1 MKMSRSVY
9 VLSVLLVLVLICGLI
24 PAAYADNSCI
34 CTSAQEKN
42 PACTCGCNQDMKA
55 VREEALQEFLMCTMA
70 AEKETDLRTQAALY
84 RQAAE
89 LWENYMDIVLAAFDP
104 ELAAE
109 EEMLP
114 PEAYGMMGGMDG
126 PTDIYLSNGWEDSYA
141 AYPYYQDAP
150 AAAFG
155 AFPDMR
161 GASLD
166 SIPAAPDMPEEQQS
180 LEDQIL
186 EQFMMYMFMAREET
200 DPAVRERLY
209 LEAGELWDAY
219 MYLTFG
225 NAGEYPREGYG
236 PEIPMEGQRPGRP
249 QPGGPGEYGPRGSEN
264 AAAPDQAGQPDPY
277 QMDQNTYNMYM
288 AEALREAMTDSVVDI
303 LSEGI
308 IGQSAA
314 GKTEPETVPVDPYL
328 DSKAEAPAAANTEP
342 AAETNTEAPAAA
354 DTEPAAEANT
364 EAPAD
369 VNTEPAAEA
378 NNGQI
383 ADAMRESL
391 TNAVVDI
398 LTEGI
403 TNQPAPTVV
412 GLPNPWVET
421 DSLEEAIRISG
432 VDVNLPAAES
442 LPQNMKLTHYRA
454 VPGTLE
460 ADYSNGEEEL
470 MFRASV
476 DDDGYN
482 LSGDYNTYSQAWR
495 LTVGDCDVD
504 CLGNGEIINI
514 ALFWNGDKAYALTMA
529 CGKEGTGLTAD
540 EMAGFVTAVLPA
552 AEERQTEARE
562 QTNENNGEIIV
573 LFTSDVQCGIDEGV
587 GYAGVKSIRDSLES
601 QGYTTI
607 LVDGGNAVQG
617 GEIGE
622 VSRGEAIIDFMNAVG
637 YDAAIPGVHETD
649 YGEEQFLAL
658 VKRAEFPY
666 ISCNFKVANELA
678 LEPYVIVDAAEK
690 KIAFV
695 GVNMSGNDAQAVEA
709 LQNAINDARGEGA
722 EIVYVIGNM
731 ADGINAA
738 DVVANTTGIDVF
750 LDNNGGEAVVLN
762 DKADET
768 VLYVSGGAKLS
779 KVGYSR
785 INAAGAVV
793 ETGVWVLPEG
803 EPVVIENEIT
813 EMVEAAK
820 QKLASLKSE
829 AEAQPVSAEE
839 NNVNTEAA
847 AEPVQETAAETAQEP
862 NTELPVKADELNLS
876 DEELANLKM
885 LVDYLYAMRQAK

>member
-9 VLSVLLVLVLICGLI
+9 VLSVLLVLVLICGII

-34 CTSAQEKN
+34 CTPAQEKN
-42 PACTCGCNQDMKA
+42 PACTCGCNQDMKSM
-55 VREEALQEFLMCTMA
+55 REEALQEFLMCTMA
-70 AEKETDLRTQAALY
+70 AENETDLRTQAALY

-89 LWENYMDIVLAAFDP
+89 LWESYMDIVLSAFEP

-109 EEMLP
+109 GEMLP
-114 PEAYGMMGGMDG
+114 PEPYGMIGGMDG
-126 PTDIYLSNGWEDSYA
+126 PTDIYLRGGREDSYD
-141 AYPYYQDAP
+141 AYPYFQNAP

-161 GASLD
+161 GASDD
-166 SIPAAPDMPEEQQS
+166 SIPAAPDMPEDQLS

-209 LEAGELWDAY
+209 LEAGELWDTY

-225 NAGEYPREGYG
+225 TAGEYPREDYG
-236 PEIPMEGQRPGRP
+236 PEVPMEGQRPGRP
-249 QPGGPGEYGPRGSEN
+249 QPGGYGEYGPRGSEN
-264 AAAPDQAGQPDPY
+264 APAPEQGGQLDPY
-277 QMDQNTYNMYM
+277 QMDQNAYNKYM
-288 AEALREAMTDSVVDI
+288 AEAMRAAMTDSVVDI

-308 IGQSAA
+308 IGQSSA
-314 GKTEPETVPVDPYL
+314 GKTEPAAVPADPYL
-328 DSKAEAPAAANTEP
+328 DTNNDAPCGVNTEP
-342 AAETNTEAPAAA
+342 AVGVNTESAAEV
-354 DTEPAAEANT
+354 DTEPAAEV
-364 EAPAD
+364 D
-369 VNTEPAAEA
+369 TEPAAEVS
-378 NNGQI
+378 NEQI
-383 ADAMRESL
+383 VEAMQESL
-391 TNAVVDI
+391 TNAIADI

-403 TNQPAPTVV
+403 INQPAPTVI

-460 ADYSNGEEEL
+460 ADYSNGEEKL

-495 LTVGDCDVD
+495 LNVGDCEVD

-540 EMAGFVTAVLPA
+540 EMAGFVAAVLPA
-552 AEERQTEARE
+552 AEEQQTEARE

-587 GYAGVKSIRDSLES
+587 GYAGVKTIRDSLES

-622 VSRGEAIIDFMNAVG
+622 LSRGEAIIDFMNAVG

-678 LEPYVIVDAAEK
+678 LEPYVIVDAADK

-695 GVNMSGNDAQAVEA
+695 GVNMSGNDGQAVEA

-722 EIVYVIGNM
+722 EIVYVIGHM
-731 ADGINAA
+731 TDGINAA
-738 DVVANTTGIDVF
+738 ELVANTTGIDVF
-750 LDNNGGEAVVLN
+750 LDNNGGEAVVMN

-768 VLYVSGGAKLS
+768 VLYVSAGAKLS

-803 EPVVIENEIT
+803 ESVVIENEIT
-813 EMVEAAK
+813 EMVEAAN
-820 QKLASLKSE
+820 QKLAALKSE

-839 NNVNTEAA
+839 NHVNAEAA
-847 AEPVQETAAETAQEP
+847 AEPAQEASAESAQEA
-862 NTELPVKADELNLS
+862 NTELPVKADELKLS
-876 DEELANLKM
+876 DEELANLKA